1 MWQNDSFYVE
11 AGEFHNWYYEA
22 KYTWYAS
29 AKFKDQ

>member
-11 AGEFHNWYYEA
+11 TGEFHNWYYET